1 VLYGGGKRRLRM
13 MALSRTAQTLLR
25 LPLVEAGDHLD
36 QVTFHEH
43 YKAMPPAFRAELI
56 GGVVLVPSSLSRGHG
71 IYHALVM
78 AWLGN
83 YWIATPGT
91 LTADNT
97 TTILGEF
104 SELQPDGVLIIEPA
118 AGGQTGLSADDY
130 TTGPPELIVE
140 VASSSASIDLHAKRR
155 DYEQAGVLEYVVVV
169 LRQQVIRWFI
179 LQNGT
184 YQEVSPGADGI
195 FRSRIFPGLW
205 LHANALL
212 QLDGATVMEV
222 LRQGVA
228 TPEHATFV
236 QQLQGRRATS

>member
-1 VLYGGGKRRLRM
+1 MVSLPRNEQ
-13 MALSRTAQTLLR
+13 ALLH

-36 QVTFHEH
+36 QATFHEH

-56 GGVVLVPSSLSRGHG
+56 GGVVIVPSPPSWGHG
-71 IYHALVM
+71 VYHALVI

-83 YWIATPGT
+83 YCIATPGT
-91 LTADNT
+91 LTAENI
-97 TTILGEF
+97 TTILGEL
-104 SELQPDGVLIIEPA
+104 SEPQPDGVLIIEPA
-118 AGGQTGLSADDY
+118 AGGQTGLSEEDY

-179 LQNGT
+179 LQNGM
-184 YQEVSPGADGI
+184 YQEVPPDADGI

-205 LHANALL
+205 LPANALL
-212 QLDGATVMEV
+212 QRDGATVMEG
-222 LRQGVA
+222 LRQGLA
-228 TPEHATFV
+228 TPEHAAFV
-236 QQLQGRRATS
+236 QQLQERRATS

>member
-1 VLYGGGKRRLRM
+1 MVTV
-13 MALSRTAQTLLR
+13 SHTAQTLLR
-25 LPLVEAGDHLD
+25 LPLMEAGDHLD
-36 QVTFHEH
+36 QATFHEH
-43 YKAMPPAFRAELI
+43 YKAMPLAFRAELI
-56 GGVVLVPSSLSRGHG
+56 GGVVIVPSPLSRGHG
-71 IYHALVM
+71 VYHALAI

-83 YWIATPGT
+83 YCIATPGT

-97 TTILGEF
+97 TTILGER
-104 SELQPDGVLIIEPA
+104 SEPQPDGVLIIEPA
-118 AGGQTGLSADDY
+118 AGGQTGLSEDDY

-184 YQEVSPGADGI
+184 YQELSPDTDGI

-212 QLDGATVMEV
+212 QRDGVTVMDV
-222 LRQGVA
+222 LRQGLA
-228 TPEHATFV
+228 TSEHTAFV
-236 QQLQGRRATS
+236 QQLQERRATP

>member
-1 VLYGGGKRRLRM
+1 MVT
-13 MALSRTAQTLLR
+13 LSRTTQTLLR

-36 QVTFHEH
+36 QVTFHER

-56 GGVVLVPSSLSRGHG
+56 GGVVIVPSPLSRGHG
-71 IYHALVM
+71 VYHALVM
-78 AWLGN
+78 TWLGN
-83 YWIATPGT
+83 YCIATPGT
-91 LTADNT
+91 LTADNIT
-97 TTILGEF
+97 TMLGER
-104 SELQPDGVLIIEPA
+104 SEPQPDGVLIIEPA
-118 AGGQTGLSADDY
+118 AGGQTGLSEDGY

-184 YQEVSPGADGI
+184 YQEVSSDADGI
-195 FRSRIFPGLW
+195 FRSRIFLGLW

-228 TPEHATFV
+228 TPEHAAFV
-236 QQLQGRRATS
+236 QQLQERRATS

>member
-1 VLYGGGKRRLRM
+1 MVTS
-13 MALSRTAQTLLR
+13 SRTAHTLLC

-36 QVTFHEH
+36 QGTFHQR

-56 GGVVLVPSSLSRGHG
+56 GGVVIVPSPLSRGHG
-71 IYHALVM
+71 VYHALVM
-78 AWLGN
+78 TWLGH

-97 TTILGEF
+97 TTILGDA
-104 SELQPDGVLIIEPA
+104 SEPQPDGVLIIEPA
-118 AGGQTGLSADDY
+118 AGGQTGLSEDDY

-155 DYEQAGVLEYVVVV
+155 DYEQAGVLEYAVVV

-184 YQEVSPGADGI
+184 YQEVSPDVDGI
-195 FRSRIFPGLW
+195 FRSRVFPGLW

-212 QLDGATVMEV
+212 QRDGVTVMEV
-222 LRQGVA
+222 LRQGLA
-228 TPEHATFV
+228 TPEHTAFV
-236 QQLQGRRATS
+236 QQLQERRATS